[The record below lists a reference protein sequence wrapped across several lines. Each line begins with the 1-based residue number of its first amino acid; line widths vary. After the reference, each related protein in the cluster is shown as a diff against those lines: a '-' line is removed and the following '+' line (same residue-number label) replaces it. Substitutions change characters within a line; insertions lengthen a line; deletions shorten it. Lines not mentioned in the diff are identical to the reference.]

1 MSDSF
6 LSWRRLDSDDAEALR
21 AFLLSHEDY
30 AAGFSGRILKD
41 GELRIPGFPSGAVLG
56 LYGGDELRGAVLWSP
71 HGIVFPIFDEPVSA
85 EQGECLSRLLQG
97 GKTASIAGASPH
109 VLALE
114 GALKIEPR
122 LRVRY
127 RSMFRPSSDRASAA
141 PSPAK
146 AATVS
151 MAGPEDLV
159 ELVPLHAAYEREEVM
174 TALHRFD
181 PDLSR
186 ASLRRILSQ
195 EMVAVARREDR
206 IVATARTNARGLRTW
221 QIGGVYV
228 VPELRAQG
236 WGRYVVGFLVDRIAE
251 NEKSVSLF
259 VKEGNAPAIGLYRS
273 MGFLD
278 LGAYSVD
285 YL

>member
-1 MSDSF
+1 MSDSGF
-6 LSWRRLDSDDAEALR
+6 SWRRLDSDDAEALK

-41 GELRIPGFPSGAVLG
+41 GELRIPGFPSGAVFG
-56 LYGGDELRGAVLWSP
+56 LCGGDELRGAVLWNP
-71 HGIVFPIFDEPVSA
+71 HGMVFPILDEVVSA

-97 GKTASIAGASPH
+97 GKTASIAGAAPH

-114 GALKIEPR
+114 EALKIDPR
-122 LRVRY
+122 LRVGY
-127 RSMFRPSSDRASAA
+127 RSMYRSSSDRAYAA
-141 PSPAK
+141 PSPADT
-146 AATVS
+146 ATVS

-186 ASLRRILSQ
+186 AGLRRILSQ

-206 IVATARTNARGLRTW
+206 VVATARTNARGLRTW

-251 NEKSVSLF
+251 NGKSVSLF

-273 MGFLD
+273 MGFED

>member
-1 MSDSF
+1 MSDSGF
-6 LSWRRLDSDDAEALR
+6 SWRRLDSDDAEALKV
-21 AFLLSHEDY
+21 FLLSHEDY
-30 AAGFSGRILKD
+30 AAGFSGRILKG
-41 GELRIPGFPSGAVLG
+41 GEIRIPGFPSGAVFG
-56 LYGGDELRGAVLWSP
+56 LCGGDELRGAVLWSP
-71 HGIVFPIFDEPVSA
+71 HGVVFPIFDEIVSA

-97 GKTASIAGASPH
+97 GKTASIVGAAPH

-114 GALKIEPR
+114 EALKIDPR
-122 LRVRY
+122 LRVPY
-127 RSMFRPSSDRASAA
+127 RSMYRSSSDHASATH
-141 PSPAK
+141 PSAEV
-146 AATVS
+146 ATVS
-151 MAGPEDLV
+151 MAVPEDFV
-159 ELVPLHAAYEREEVM
+159 ELIPLHAAYEREEVM
-174 TALHRFD
+174 TSLHRFD
-181 PDLSR
+181 PDVSR
-186 ASLRRILSQ
+186 AGLRRILSQ

-251 NEKSVSLF
+251 NGKSVSLF

>member
-1 MSDSF
+1 MSDSGF
-6 LSWRRLDSDDAEALR
+6 SWRRLDSDDAEALK

-41 GELRIPGFPSGAVLG
+41 GELRIPGFPSGAVFG
-56 LYGGDELRGAVLWSP
+56 LCGGDELRGAVLWSP
-71 HGIVFPIFDEPVSA
+71 YGMVFPIFDEVVSA

-97 GKTASIAGASPH
+97 GKTASMAGAARH

-114 GALKIEPR
+114 EALKIEPR

-127 RSMFRPSSDRASAA
+127 RSMYRSSSDRACAA
-141 PSPAK
+141 PSPADT
-146 AATVS
+146 ATLS
-151 MAGPEDLV
+151 MASPEDFR

-186 ASLRRILSQ
+186 AGLRRILSQ
-195 EMVAVARREDR
+195 EMVAVARREGR
-206 IVATARTNARGLRTW
+206 VVATARTNARGLRTW

-251 NEKSVSLF
+251 NGKSVSLF

-273 MGFLD
+273 MGFED